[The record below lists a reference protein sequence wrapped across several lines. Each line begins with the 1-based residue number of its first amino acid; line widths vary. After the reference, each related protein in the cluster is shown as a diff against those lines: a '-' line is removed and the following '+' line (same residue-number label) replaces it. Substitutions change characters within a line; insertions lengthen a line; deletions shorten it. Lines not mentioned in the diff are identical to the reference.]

1 MDILYLILISFIASW
16 LTFFSGFGLGT
27 ILTPV
32 FYFLFNDLTLAIAG
46 TAIVH
51 FLNNLFKFLLMQK
64 SIDWKIALPFGLAS
78 IPAAFL
84 GAWLLTDLSDISLLV
99 YEFGDSIYSVK
110 LMNLIFG
117 LLLVVF
123 AIIELLPNFT
133 LNLKREHLWVGGII
147 SGFFGG
153 LSGHQ
158 GALRTAF
165 LTKYKLD
172 KEVFVATGIV
182 IALAVDISRS
192 AKYFS
197 TFDLSVLKEN
207 WLILLSSLLAALVG
221 AVTGKFFLKKMDFK
235 ILTYIIAVSMIIF
248 GFVLAAGWMPDLKND

>member
-1 MDILYLILISFIASW
+1 MEIFWLIIISFAASW

-32 FYFLFNDLTLAIAG
+32 FYLLFHDLALAVAG

-64 SIDWKIALPFGLAS
+64 KVDWKIALPFGLAS
-78 IPAAFL
+78 IPAAFF
-84 GAWLLTDLSDISLLV
+84 GAWLLVHFEDAVIAQYTLNQKV
-99 YEFGDSIYSVK
+99 FSIH

-117 LLLVVF
+117 LLLIIF
-123 AIIELLPNFT
+123 AVIEIVPQFT
-133 LNLKREHLWVGGII
+133 LNLDKKYLWLGGLI

-165 LTKYKLD
+165 LTKDKLD
-172 KEVFVATGIV
+172 KEVFIATGIV
-182 IALAVDISRS
+182 IALAVDISRTS
-192 AKYFS
+192 EYFAN
-197 TFDLSVLKEN
+197 FELDILKSN
-207 WLILLSSLLAALVG
+207 WQILAFSLLAAFAG
-221 AVTGKFFLKKMDFK
+221 AVIGKYLLKKIDFK
-235 ILTYIIAVSMIIF
+235 ILTWVIAVSMMIF
-248 GFVLAAGWMPDLKND
+248 GVLLASGFLNK